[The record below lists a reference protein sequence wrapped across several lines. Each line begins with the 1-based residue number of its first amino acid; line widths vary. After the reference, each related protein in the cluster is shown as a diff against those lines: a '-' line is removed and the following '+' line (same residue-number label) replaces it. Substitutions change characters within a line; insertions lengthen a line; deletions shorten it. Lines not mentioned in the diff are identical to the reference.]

1 MASIPVLS
9 GYDILRPL
17 GGGVLTQVFA
27 ARRRSDNASCAIK
40 LPRGEWADHADADR
54 MLRREAQALSAAKH
68 PRIVRL
74 RESHVDHAPPYLVL
88 DLLSGQSLRE
98 RLQQELTL
106 DPRAALWI
114 SRQIAEGLTALH
126 DAGYV
131 HGDIKPDNVQIL
143 DDGSAVLLDLGF
155 AFRPTESESLEAD
168 GYVLGTVNYLAPE
181 RACRSAGAGF
191 AADWYS
197 FGVMLFEMLAGELP
211 FPLRSVGDVLNHD
224 FPDCVLPP
232 ILQAWPERLATLIRN
247 MLERLPAARPRGPI
261 VLHELI
267 ALEIAAL
274 GRRKAG

>member
-1 MASIPVLS
+1 MASVPLVP
-9 GYDILRPL
+9 GFDILRPL

-27 ARRRSDNASCAIK
+27 AKRRSDNTSCAIK
-40 LPRGEWADHADADR
+40 LPRGEWADHADAHR
-54 MLRREAQALSAAKH
+54 MLRREAQALSAVKH
-68 PRIVRL
+68 PRIVHL
-74 RESHVDHAPPYLVL
+74 RESHVDYAPPYLML

-114 SRQIAEGLTALH
+114 ARQIAEGLTALH
-126 DAGYV
+126 DAGFV
-131 HGDIKPDNVQIL
+131 HGDIKPDNAQIL

-155 AFRPTESESLEAD
+155 AFRPIEAESLEAD
-168 GYVLGTVNYLAPE
+168 GYVLGTLNYLAPE
-181 RACRSAGAGF
+181 RASRSAGAGF

-211 FPLRSVGDVLNHD
+211 FPPRSVGDVLNHE
-224 FPDCVLPP
+224 FPVCDLPP
-232 ILQAWPERLATLIRN
+232 ILQAWPERLATLIRSL
-247 MLERLPAARPRGPI
+247 LERSPAARPRGPI

-274 GRRKAG
+274 ARRKAG